1 VQYQKEVRN
10 MKNYEKPIILKNEET
25 AEGVYTASGSDCYT
39 VTANIRQRPQEG
51 RGDYRIQVN
60 AQHAASH
67 HSTQQILIL
76 NFNQAVTYSGS
87 NGTLVSGNG
96 TTTLRIQFGY
106 HNNNSE
112 GIGMGDVIVISD
124 PGLALT
130 GAVLQCNQSCAMH

>member
-1 VQYQKEVRN
+1 
-10 MKNYEKPIILKNEET
+10 MKNYEKPMILTNEEA

-39 VTANIRQRPQEG
+39 VTANIHQRPQEG

-76 NFNQAVTYSGS
+76 SFNQAVTYSGS
-87 NGTLVSGNG
+87 NGTLVGGNG

-106 HNNNSE
+106 HNNYSE
-112 GIGMGDVIVISD
+112 GVGMGDVIVTSD

-130 GAVLQCNQSCAMH
+130 GAVLQCNQSCNQH